1 MIKYVYCCKNKKSGN
16 FNAPVMQDFPKE
28 NAVEAYSISAK
39 EAGGEAIKE
48 LELYYLGTFDTKTGE
63 YDQKEKE
70 YLIDLGTVLGN
81 GTKESA

>member
-16 FNAPVMQDFPKE
+16 FNAPILQDFPKE

-39 EAGGEAIKE
+39 ETASEAIKE
-48 LELYYLGTFDTKTGE
+48 LELYYLGTFDTKTGV

-70 YLIDLGTVLGN
+70 YLIDLGAVLDN
-81 GTKESA
+81 GTKDNA